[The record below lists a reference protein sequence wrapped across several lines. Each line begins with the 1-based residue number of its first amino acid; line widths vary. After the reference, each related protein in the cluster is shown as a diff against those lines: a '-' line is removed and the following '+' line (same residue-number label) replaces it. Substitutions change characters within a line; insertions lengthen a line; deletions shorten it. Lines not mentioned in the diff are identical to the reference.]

1 MNVPGRVIR
10 AVAVAIVACI
20 AASAQA
26 AAGPMKTVDTGLG
39 FSVSVPDGWTKGQPY
54 KNNKFVMGAGDEDF
68 SLIVADFGPAQPDAS
83 QALAVYRES
92 LAKNGLTLVTERAVE
107 GRGAVSKEY
116 VFALETPDGPGHA
129 EGVLVQSADEVYLV
143 LVVTPAAALDA
154 RRETISAILASVTV
168 R

>member
-1 MNVPGRVIR
+1 MSAHRRVIGV
-10 AVAVAIVACI
+10 VAVALLAAV

-26 AAGPMKTVDTGLG
+26 AAASMKTVDTGLG
-39 FSVSVPDGWTKGQPY
+39 FSISVPEGWTKGQPV

-68 SLIVADFGPAQPDAS
+68 SVIVADFGPAQPDAA

-92 LAKNGLTLVTERAVE
+92 FAKNGLTLVTERDVA
-107 GRGAVSKEY
+107 GRPGSKEY

-129 EGVLVQSADEVYLV
+129 EGVLVHAGDEVYMV

-154 RRETISAILASVTV
+154 RRGTIAAILGSVTP

>member
-1 MNVPGRVIR
+1 MSVQGEVIR
-10 AVAVAIVACI
+10 AVAVVLVACV
-20 AASAQA
+20 AAVAQGA
-26 AAGPMKTVDTGLG
+26 PGPMKTVDTGLG
-39 FSVSVPDGWTKGQPY
+39 FSISVPEGWTKGQPF

-68 SLIVADFGPAQPDAS
+68 SVVVADFGPAQPDDS

-92 LAKNGLTLVTERAVE
+92 FAKNGLTLVTERAVE
-107 GRGAVSKEY
+107 GRGAVTKEY

-129 EGVLVQSADEVYLV
+129 EGVLVQAADEVYMV

-154 RRETISAILASVTV
+154 RRATIAAILASVTV